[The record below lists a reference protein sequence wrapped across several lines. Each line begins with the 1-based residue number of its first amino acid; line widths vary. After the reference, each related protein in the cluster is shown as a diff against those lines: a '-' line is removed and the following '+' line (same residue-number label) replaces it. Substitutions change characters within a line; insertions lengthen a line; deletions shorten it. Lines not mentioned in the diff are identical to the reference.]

1 MMESILPNCLMLDVD
16 GVLIDGRPM
25 DGRNWTYSLRED
37 LGIDPS
43 DLVEK
48 LFRTEWKDIVTGRQ
62 ELRLALTSSLSN
74 IETSISADE
83 LISYWFEMDS
93 RIVETV
99 LADTRVARASGFSV
113 YLATNQEHTRARYLM
128 DEIGLRSEVDGIVYS
143 AMAGAQ
149 KPHLDFYAY
158 AVKVTGRDASDHLLV
173 DDTLGNVEGALE
185 AGWEAVHWIDGMNL
199 GDVLGPYISN

>member
-1 MMESILPNCLMLDVD
+1 MPNCLMLDVD
-16 GVLIDGRPM
+16 GVLVDGRPS
-25 DGRNWTYSLRED
+25 DGRTWTYSLRED

-48 LFRTEWKDIVTGRQ
+48 FFLTEWKDVVTGRQ
-62 ELRLALTSSLSN
+62 ELHLALTLSLSN
-74 IETSISADE
+74 IETNISADE

-99 LADTRVARASGFSV
+99 LADTRIARASGFSV
-113 YLATNQEHTRARYLM
+113 YLKTNQEHARARYLM
-128 DEIGLRSEVDGIVYS
+128 DELGLRSEVDGIVYS
-143 AMAGAQ
+143 AMAGTQ

-173 DDTLGNVEGALE
+173 DDTLGNTEGALK
-185 AGWEAVHWIDGMNL
+185 AGWKAEYWVDGMSL
-199 GDVLGPYISN
+199 ADVLGPYMSN